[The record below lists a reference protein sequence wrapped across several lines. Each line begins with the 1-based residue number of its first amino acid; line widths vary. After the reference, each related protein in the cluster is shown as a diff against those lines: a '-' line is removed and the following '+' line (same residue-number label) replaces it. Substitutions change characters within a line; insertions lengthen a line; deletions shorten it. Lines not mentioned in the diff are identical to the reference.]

1 MKVSIGIGGAA
12 SGRKRDFDE
21 QVDYVV
27 EAEKLGVDAVWSAEA
42 WGQDAISPLA
52 YLAARTSR
60 IRLGT
65 GIMQISAR
73 VPAMIAMT
81 ALTMASI
88 SNDRFILGLGASGPQ
103 VVEGLQ
109 GRPFKAPLTRMK
121 ETVEIIKL
129 AFAGEKIEY
138 HGKYHELP
146 LPGGQGKALRLSQP
160 GNANIPIYLATLGP
174 HALEYTGAAADG
186 WLGTSFTPEHAAAHL
201 DYLRR
206 GAEGA
211 GRSLADIDI
220 QVGGTVAFGDDLDAL
235 VEPLKPAMAFTLGAM
250 GSATTNFYN
259 DAFKRGGWEA
269 AAREVQRLWIAGRA
283 SRSHCQGAAG
293 NGDPGESAGRHRD
306 GAQPH
311 PGLQGCRSH
320 DATRRSPR
328 ARPRR
333 ETRDARACD
342 GLGARLAG
350 VGFNHRPIG
359 MLLQDRITP
368 IWKRIGGGCHLNRKV
383 EDLIQAAGFRLERL
397 SSGYQKFAPRP
408 FSFFYEGIARP
419 V

>member
-88 SNDRFILGLGASGPQ
+88 SNDRFTLGLGASGPQ

-109 GRPFKAPLTRMK
+109 GRPFKAPLTRMR

-174 HALEYTGAAADG
+174 RALEYTGAAADG

-269 AAREVQRLWIAGRA
+269 AAREVQRLWIAGRRPEA
-283 SRSHCQGAAG
+283 IAKVPPEMVIQA
-293 NGDPGESAGRHRD
+293 NLLGDTEMVRNRI
-306 GAQPH
+306 
-311 PGLQGCRSH
+311 R
-320 DATRRSPR
+320 TF
-328 ARPRR
+328 
-333 ETRDARACD
+333 RDAGVTTLRVAPQGHD
-342 GLGARLAG
+342 LAEKLATLGR
-350 VGFNHRPIG
+350 V
-359 MLLQDRITP
+359 M
-368 IWKRIGGGCHLNRKV
+368 
-383 EDLIQAAGFRLERL
+383 DLVRG
-397 SSGYQKFAPRP
+397 
-408 FSFFYEGIARP
+408 
-419 V
+419 

>member
-21 QVDYVV
+21 QVDFVV
-27 EAEKLGVDAVWSAEA
+27 EAEKLGVHTVWTAEA

-52 YLAARTSR
+52 FIAARTNR

-73 VPAMIAMT
+73 APVMTAMT
-81 ALTMASI
+81 ALTMAAV
-88 SNDRFILGLGASGPQ
+88 SNDRFILGLGTSGPQ
-103 VVEGLQ
+103 VVEGLH

-160 GNANIPIYLATLGP
+160 GNPDIPIYLATLGP
-174 HALEYTGAAADG
+174 RALEYTGAVADG

-201 DYLRR
+201 DFLRR
-206 GAEGA
+206 GAETA

-269 AAREVQRLWIAGRA
+269 AAREVQSLWVAGKRPEAIAKVPPEMVIQANLLGDAEMVRN
-283 SRSHCQGAAG
+283 RIRTYKAAG
-293 NGDPGESAGRHRD
+293 VTTLRVAPEGRD
-306 GAQPH
+306 LAQKLTTL
-311 PGLQGCRSH
+311 GRVMELV
-320 DATRRSPR
+320 R
-328 ARPRR
+328 AVN
-333 ETRDARACD
+333 A
-342 GLGARLAG
+342 
-350 VGFNHRPIG
+350 
-359 MLLQDRITP
+359 
-368 IWKRIGGGCHLNRKV
+368 
-383 EDLIQAAGFRLERL
+383 
-397 SSGYQKFAPRP
+397 
-408 FSFFYEGIARP
+408 EG
-419 V
+419 